1 MPNLGIVVD
10 ADACIPERIRTDL
23 GILSAPLHA
32 PLLEGNETVMD
43 LRHDADPPDPDAVA
57 AACVRAAEESDT
69 VLYVT
74 VTDGNADNGAS
85 AARAA
90 AAVGARARVVH
101 YPSGD
106 ALMACGWQAIAAAVA
121 ARDTASAGHACEAAQ
136 EAARAA
142 ANRVHVL
149 AMLEHPERMNVGGA
163 LGGLRRRR
171 ALVRLRGGDVEV
183 IDRVTGRSD
192 ALVSLRDSFA
202 EQAGA
207 GEGYLRV
214 AVHHA
219 GAAAAADAMMRWVE
233 QELSPEE
240 IVIAPLT
247 RHAAARFGPGMLAFA
262 WYREPRS

>member
-32 PLLEGNETVMD
+32 PLLEGRASVID
-43 LRHDADPPDPDAVA
+43 LRHDAEPPDPDTVA
-57 AACVRAAEESDT
+57 AACVRAAEESDV

-74 VTDGNADNGAS
+74 VTDGGDDGAA

-101 YPSGD
+101 HPSGN
-106 ALMACGWQAIAAAVA
+106 ALMACGWQVIAAAVA
-121 ARDTASAGHACEAAQ
+121 ARDAASADHACDVAQ

-149 AMLEHPERMNVGGA
+149 AMLEHPERMNVGGT

-171 ALVRLRGGDVEV
+171 ALVRLRDGDVEV
-183 IDRVTGRSD
+183 IDRVTGRGD

>member
-136 EAARAA
+136 EAART
-142 ANRVHVL
+142 RQR
-149 AMLEHPERMNVGGA
+149 EEY
-163 LGGLRRRR
+163 RR
-171 ALVRLRGGDVEV
+171 LL
-183 IDRVTGRSD
+183 
-192 ALVSLRDSFA
+192 
-202 EQAGA
+202 
-207 GEGYLRV
+207 YV
-214 AVHHA
+214 A
-219 GAAAAADAMMRWVE
+219 
-233 QELSPEE
+233 
-240 IVIAPLT
+240 LT
-247 RHAAARFGPGMLAFA
+247 RAQRHITLFECLSRTRHGREKMCETSLFLREIPENLINKRIHAAKDMVEARV
-262 WYREPRS
+262 EPNKNQPKPRKTSRKAAKPRR